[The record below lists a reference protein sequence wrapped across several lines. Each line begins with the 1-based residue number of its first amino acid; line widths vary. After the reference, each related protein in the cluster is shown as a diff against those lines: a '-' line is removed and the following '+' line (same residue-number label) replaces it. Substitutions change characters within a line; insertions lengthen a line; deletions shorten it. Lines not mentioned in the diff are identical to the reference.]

1 MERLKE
7 RLSSAR
13 RALDT
18 LKELSGIEKVTIIQ
32 RDAAIQRFEYTF
44 EAVWKVAR
52 LYLSEIEGF
61 DIASPKG
68 VIRACMQTGI
78 FNEDQTVL
86 ALDMVDDRNQTS
98 HAYNEGLAE
107 KIYGRLENYVTICE
121 HWLTTIEEKVDA
133 VAIDTTE

>member
-1 MERLKE
+1 MERLEE

-18 LKELSGIEKVTIIQ
+18 LKELSGVEKVTVIQ

-44 EAVWKVAR
+44 EAVWKAGR
-52 LYLSEIEGF
+52 LYLKEIEGL

-78 FNEDQTVL
+78 FNEEQTVL

-98 HAYNEGLAE
+98 HTYNEDLAE
-107 KIYGRLENYVTICE
+107 KIYGRLSGYVSIYD
-121 HWLTTIEEKVDA
+121 HWIERMEKKMDGVTADKKK
-133 VAIDTTE
+133 